1 MDISVLILLA
11 VICVAIAVLIGYL
24 LGSIFSGKSSQPP
37 PEAQQKGLDYHIG
50 FYTDRQVRRFVL
62 QMDGKTVE
70 APHLLKDAERRRLLL
85 LLQALPKWLS
95 VQPGPVDQSG
105 QAASPPETAAPLS
118 PPSAQP
124 VDSRPAQEAA
134 LFSEVARASATPSAD
149 MPSAKPGIIDW
160 LAQAVQ
166 PKVSVSAPPKSIA
179 MQVDEILQRRLREK
193 GWQQRGIRLLELP
206 NKGMVVMVGLDQY
219 PTIEDVPD
227 AEIQTILRASVR
239 EWETK
244 MYGG

>member
-24 LGSIFSGKSSQPP
+24 LGSIFSSKAAKPP

-50 FYTDRQVRRFVL
+50 FYTDRQVRQFVL
-62 QMDGKTVE
+62 EMDGKTIK
-70 APHLLKDAERRRLLL
+70 APHLLKEPEQRRLVLL
-85 LLQALPKWLS
+85 FQALGRWLDLE
-95 VQPGPVDQSG
+95 PVPLAKPN
-105 QAASPPETAAPLS
+105 QATSPEAAAPESL
-118 PPSAQP
+118 PPAQP
-124 VDSRPAQEAA
+124 AKSLPAQDAV
-134 LFSEVARASATPSAD
+134 LFSEAPEASVLASGDASPAR
-149 MPSAKPGIIDW
+149 PGIIDW

-166 PKVSVSAPPKSIA
+166 PKVRVSEPPKSIA
-179 MQVDEILQRRLREK
+179 MQVDEILQRRLQEK

-206 NKGMVVMVGLDQY
+206 NKGMVVMVGLNQY
-219 PTIEDVPD
+219 VTVEDVPD
-227 AEIQTILRASVR
+227 AEIQAVLRDSVR